1 MTAEVLELLVQNA
14 EQWREWL
21 TENHASSPGVWL
33 ALHKK
38 GGTVTE
44 VTHAS
49 ALDEALCFGWIDG
62 QSKRRDAESVFQRW
76 TPRGPKSSWSVR
88 NTEHIARLEAE
99 GKMAQAGW
107 AAVEA
112 AKADGRWEMAYAA
125 QSDSELPADLLEA
138 ISANHRAQKML
149 DVLNTK
155 NRFAL
160 YFRLSQLKTE
170 AGRQRKIAG
179 FVEMLARYEAPY
191 PQRDKPAGE

>member
-1 MTAEVLELLVQNA
+1 
-14 EQWREWL
+14 
-21 TENHASSPGVWL
+21 
-33 ALHKK
+33 
-38 GGTVTE
+38 
-44 VTHAS
+44 
-49 ALDEALCFGWIDG
+49 
-62 QSKRRDAESVFQRW
+62 
-76 TPRGPKSSWSVR
+76 
-88 NTEHIARLEAE
+88 
-99 GKMAQAGW
+99 MAQAGW

-112 AKADGRWEMAYAA
+112 AKADGRWEMAYAT

-155 NRFAL
+155 NRFAM